1 MLLGEP
7 VPPLPPLQASDIAT
21 EVMYQ
26 VAKMQSRYWT
36 SIDVQACMPI
46 DGERLAFSCFLFPI
60 SNAFLATLQKSL
72 PTPTST
78 RSPTYQA
85 SLSPDSARNPLLT
98 SLASLDMIKAHRAHH
113 LYNKYKMTC
122 LPLALKDLQSKFPE
136 QVMNTSVFRSCL
148 GRRDRG

>member
-1 MLLGEP
+1 VLLGEP

-85 SLSPDSARNPLLT
+85 SLSTDSARNPLLT
-98 SLASLDMIKAHRAHH
+98 SLASYRYDQGSSRTSSLQQVQDDLLAVSIERSAIEIPRTGHEHVS
-113 LYNKYKMTC
+113 
-122 LPLALKDLQSKFPE
+122 LPLLS
-136 QVMNTSVFRSCL
+136 R
-148 GRRDRG
+148 